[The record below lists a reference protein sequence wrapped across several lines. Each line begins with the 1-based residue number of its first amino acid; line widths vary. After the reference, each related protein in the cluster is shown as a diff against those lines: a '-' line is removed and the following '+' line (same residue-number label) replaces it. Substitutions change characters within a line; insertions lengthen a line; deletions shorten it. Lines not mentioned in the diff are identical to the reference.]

1 MANSKRRNSPAPKE
15 STARKPT
22 PLADLRGA
30 MRPPSAPGQP
40 DGIRVFLSYSRRD
53 DQAFDMIVPF
63 KELLEL
69 LVHAKTGR
77 RIAAFVDQRD
87 IRWGDIWRNRLSE
100 EILAASVFIP
110 LLSANYLESENC
122 RMEFNKFH
130 SAARGLGVSELLLP
144 IVVID
149 APDVFNEGST
159 DDIVLAAI

>member
-1 MANSKRRNSPAPKE
+1 
-15 STARKPT
+15 
-22 PLADLRGA
+22 
-30 MRPPSAPGQP
+30 
-40 DGIRVFLSYSRRD
+40 
-53 DQAFDMIVPF
+53 MIVPF